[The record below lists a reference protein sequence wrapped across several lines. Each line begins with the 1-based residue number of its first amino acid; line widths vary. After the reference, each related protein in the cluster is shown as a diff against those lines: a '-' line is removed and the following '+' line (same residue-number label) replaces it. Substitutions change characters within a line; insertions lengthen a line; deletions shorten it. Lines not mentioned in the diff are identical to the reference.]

1 MAGSALAGAGM
12 LAMGIGGGEGLKGV
26 VETEGKEDAEDA
38 LPGSP
43 SPPTI
48 EINVH
53 EEDGK
58 MRRIDSVDDQFT
70 DEELEVGLAICR
82 IGSRQMTGF
91 TEAVAETERSCCAV
105 KLQEAVDVICCTS
118 KIQFGGDGIS
128 GISLLNL
135 LPLLLFP
142 LQKSVSTPSPTPPT
156 TTLPRLKKCFFPFVQ
171 KSMFLSSPPSIPP
184 PLPDHP

>member
-12 LAMGIGGGEGLKGV
+12 LAMGIGGGKGLKGV

-91 TEAVAETERSCCAV
+91 TEAVAETWA
-105 KLQEAVDVICCTS
+105 
-118 KIQFGGDGIS
+118 KITH
-128 GISLLNL
+128 
-135 LPLLLFP
+135 
-142 LQKSVSTPSPTPPT
+142 K
-156 TTLPRLKKCFFPFVQ
+156 
-171 KSMFLSSPPSIPP
+171 
-184 PLPDHP
+184 